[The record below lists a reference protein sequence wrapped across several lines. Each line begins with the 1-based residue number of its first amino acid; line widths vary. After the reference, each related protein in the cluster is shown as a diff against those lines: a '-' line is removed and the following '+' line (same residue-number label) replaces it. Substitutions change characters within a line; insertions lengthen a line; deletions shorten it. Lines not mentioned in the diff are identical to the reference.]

1 MSENKRT
8 KRTENY
14 GKVKPVVKER
24 IEDLFMSV
32 NGSPQD
38 FAFRGIVPKEE
49 KRGLIKQHKL
59 CYYIN
64 VKREQEQK

>member
-8 KRTENY
+8 KRAENY

-24 IEDLFMSV
+24 IEDLLMSA
-32 NGSPQD
+32 NGPPQD

-49 KRGLIKQHKL
+49 KRG
-59 CYYIN
+59 
-64 VKREQEQK
+64 

>member
-1 MSENKRT
+1 MSENKRA
-8 KRTENY
+8 KKTENY

-49 KRGLIKQHKL
+49 KRGWHSQPPTDI
-59 CYYIN
+59 I
-64 VKREQEQK
+64 

>member
-49 KRGLIKQHKL
+49 KRGLTNSTPTNI
-59 CYYIN
+59 I
-64 VKREQEQK
+64 

>member
-8 KRTENY
+8 KRTEDY

-38 FAFRGIVPKEE
+38 FAFRGIVQKNK
-49 KRGLIKQHKL
+49 KRG
-59 CYYIN
+59 
-64 VKREQEQK
+64 

>member
-1 MSENKRT
+1 MSENKRA
-8 KRTENY
+8 KRTEDY

-49 KRGLIKQHKL
+49 KRG
-59 CYYIN
+59 
-64 VKREQEQK
+64 